1 MILDASKIARSMDLK
16 VNSVLWVAGP
26 AKISVISGLIEIFG
40 AKIKAGES
48 VIVKR
53 YKSIYVKALNDSKLS
68 ISSEAYVKNVDSDGI
83 PDDWRK
89 LSLQILNFKGKI
101 MVLGGIDSGKNTLI
115 TFLSNQLF
123 DLGFKIGVL
132 DADVGQNELGPPTTL
147 ALGLVNRPLTSLDR
161 LELLKCTFVGSTS
174 PAYVYKRLFNGL
186 NKLIAASRN
195 FNFDYLF
202 INTTGWISNGG
213 VKFKIEKIK
222 LVKPDVIIGIQREN
236 ELEPIFNFIGDEYVV
251 FRVSASQMVRAR
263 DRSDRKMIR
272 QMNYFKWFTNAMNKK
287 VLIDELYGIEPNIF
301 SGYPLDDLKFKRIS
315 ELLGVN
321 IISSLIAND
330 NKLVAIA
337 TNDIEVDSTVKDKII
352 SEFGV
357 KEVILLSFSN
367 LIPLLIAFEDI
378 NGDFA
383 GLGIITNM
391 DLKNKWIQVYTN
403 VNIPW
408 NKLKLILGLVK
419 IDPLNF
425 DEIGFSNIPI

>member
-1 MILDASKIARSMDLK
+1 MILDASRINRSVDLK
-16 VNSVLWVAGP
+16 VNSVLWIAGP
-26 AKISVISGLIEIFG
+26 AKINVISGLIEIFG

-53 YKSIYVKALNDSKLS
+53 YKSIYVKALSDSKLN
-68 ISSEAYVKNVDSDGI
+68 ISSEAYVKSVESDGI
-83 PDDWRK
+83 PDDWRR

-161 LELLKCTFVGSTS
+161 LELLNCIFVGSTS
-174 PAYVYKRLFNGL
+174 PAYVYKRVFNGL
-186 NKLIAASRN
+186 NKLIAASSN

-213 VKFKIEKIK
+213 VKFKVEKIK

-236 ELEPIFNFIGDEYVV
+236 ELEPIFNSIGNEYVV
-251 FRVSASQMVRAR
+251 FKVPASQMVRAR

-272 QMNYFKWFTNAMNKK
+272 QMNYFKWFTNAMNKR
-287 VLIDELYGIEPNIF
+287 VLISELYGIEPNIF
-301 SGYPLDDLKFKRIS
+301 GGYQLDDLKFKRIS
-315 ELLGVN
+315 ELLGVD
-321 IISSLIAND
+321 IVSSLIIND
-330 NKLVAIA
+330 KLIVF
-337 TNDIEVDSTVKDKII
+337 TNNDIEVNNTIKDKII

-357 KEVILLSFSN
+357 KEVIFLSFFS

-378 NGDFA
+378 NGNFA

-391 DLKNKWIQVYTN
+391 DLRNKWMQIYTN

-419 IDPLNF
+419 VDPLNF